1 MGQQQQQQESNSN
14 FVTHLACEVCG
25 SKDNAAL
32 FDDGH
37 TYCFG
42 CAAYGDDGD
51 GSTSTSAAPKTPSSL
66 IEGSYSALAARKIT
80 EETCRKFGYQIG
92 MMNGEPVHIANYR
105 DDRGNA
111 VAQKV
116 RTKDKR
122 FTITG
127 DAKQMTLFG
136 AHLWSSGKK
145 VVVTEGE
152 IDCLTVSQVQNNKW
166 PTVSLPNGAQA
177 AKKAVRQN
185 YDYLVGYEEVILMF
199 DQDTHGSQ
207 AAIECAELLP
217 PGKAKI
223 AVLPHKDANEC
234 LVQGDGKAIIDAI
247 WQAKEYRPDGIV
259 SSTELRDRIAEAD
272 TVSDLDFPYAM
283 LNEITLG
290 MQPASLVTL
299 AAGSGV
305 GKSTLVREMAYHLHR
320 KGHNVGM
327 MMLEE
332 TTKRTMQGLVGLH
345 MGKNIVID
353 PQAAPKE
360 DIEQAFDDLTSKR
373 DVYLYDHFGSTDLDT
388 VKNRIMYMA
397 KALDCKVVFL
407 DHVSILVSGL
417 TGEVRDERRLI
428 DQIMTELRV
437 LVQQTGICL
446 VLVSHLKRPQSEAGH
461 EGGAKVHLSQMR
473 GSHSLVQLSDTCIG
487 LEVDTEEPLAGLRNL
502 VVLKNRFTGEV
513 GPAGQLQYTK
523 ETGRL
528 MDASSV
534 LAF

>member
-1 MGQQQQQQESNSN
+1 MNLQKESKSN
-14 FVTHLACEVCG
+14 FVQHVPCEVCG
-25 SKDNAAL
+25 SRDNAAIY
-32 FDDGH
+32 DDGH
-37 TYCFG
+37 TFCFG
-42 CAAYGDDGD
+42 CAAYADEGDTEARVVPQQD
-51 GSTSTSAAPKTPSSL
+51 KSSRPL
-66 IEGSYSALAARKIT
+66 LQGEYSALPARKIT

-92 MMNGEPVHIANYR
+92 MMRGQPVQIAVYR
-105 DDRGNA
+105 DAEGNS

-116 RTKDKR
+116 RGKDKQ

-127 DAKQMTLFG
+127 DASKMTLFG
-136 AHLWSSGKK
+136 SHLWSSGKK
-145 VVVTEGE
+145 IVVTEGE

-177 AKKAVRQN
+177 AKKAVKQN
-185 YDYLVGYEEVILMF
+185 YDYLVAFEEVVLMF
-199 DQDTHGSQ
+199 DQDDVGRA
-207 AAIECAELLP
+207 AAIECAEILP

-223 AVLPHKDANEC
+223 AYLPFKDPNEC
-234 LVQGDGKAIIDAI
+234 LLQGQGSAIIDAI
-247 WQAKEYRPDGIV
+247 WQAKEYRPDGII
-259 SSTELRDRIAEAD
+259 SSSELRDKIADRDE
-272 TVSDLDFPYAM
+272 VSDLSYPYAR

-290 MQPASLVTL
+290 MQPASLVTI

-305 GKSTLVREMAYHLHR
+305 GKSTLVREMAYHLHQ

-332 TTKRTMQGLVGLH
+332 TSKRTMQGLVGLH
-345 MGKNIVID
+345 MNKNIVID
-353 PQAAPKE
+353 PTVASKE
-360 DIEQAFDDLTSKR
+360 DIEFAFDDLTSDR

-397 KALDCKVVFL
+397 KALDCKVIFL

-417 TGEVRDERRLI
+417 TGQVHDERRLI

-437 LVQQTGICL
+437 LVQHTGICL
-446 VLVSHLKRPQSEAGH
+446 VLVSHLKRPNSEAGH

-473 GSHSLVQLSDTCIG
+473 GSHALVQLSDCCIG
-487 LEVDTEEPLAGLRNL
+487 LEVDAEQPLSGIRNL

-513 GPAGQLQYTK
+513 GPAGVLQYTR

-534 LAF
+534 LSF

>member
-1 MGQQQQQQESNSN
+1 MNTQKESDSN
-14 FVTHLACEVCG
+14 FVQHVPCEVCG
-25 SKDNAAL
+25 SRDNAAVY
-32 FDDGH
+32 DDGH

-42 CAAYGDDGD
+42 CAAYSDDLDAEVRTVPQKDSSSKPLLQGD
-51 GSTSTSAAPKTPSSL
+51 
-66 IEGSYSALAARKIT
+66 YSALTARKIT

-92 MMNGEPVHIANYR
+92 MMKGQPVQIAVYR
-105 DDRGNA
+105 DAEGNP

-116 RTKDKR
+116 RGKDKQ

-127 DAKQMTLFG
+127 DASKMTLFG
-136 AHLWSSGKK
+136 SHLWSSGKK
-145 VVVTEGE
+145 IVVTEGE

-177 AKKAVRQN
+177 ARKAVKQN
-185 YDYLVGYEEVILMF
+185 YDYLVAYEEVILMF
-199 DQDTHGSQ
+199 DQDKAGRA

-223 AVLPHKDANEC
+223 AVLPHKDPNEC
-234 LVQGDGKAIIDAI
+234 LLQGQGAAIIDAI
-247 WQAKEYRPDGIV
+247 WQAKEYRPDGII
-259 SSTELRDRIAEAD
+259 SSSELRENIADRDE
-272 TVSDLDFPYAM
+272 VSDLSYPYAR

-290 MQPASLVTL
+290 MQPASLVTI

-305 GKSTLVREMAYHLHR
+305 GKSTLVREMAYHLHQ

-332 TTKRTMQGLVGLH
+332 TSKRTMQGLVGLH
-345 MGKNIVID
+345 MNKNIVID
-353 PQAAPKE
+353 PDAASKE
-360 DIEQAFDDLTSKR
+360 DIQYAFDNLTADR

-388 VKNRIMYMA
+388 VKSRIMYMS
-397 KALDCKVVFL
+397 KALECKVIFL

-417 TGEVRDERRLI
+417 TGQVHDERRLI

-446 VLVSHLKRPQSEAGH
+446 VLVSHLKRPNSEAGH

-473 GSHSLVQLSDTCIG
+473 GSHALVQLSDCCIG
-487 LEVDTEEPLAGLRNL
+487 LEVDAEQPLSGNRNL

-513 GPAGQLQYTK
+513 GPAGVLQYTR

-534 LAF
+534 LSF